1 MSRARQAMGF
11 VGRGAKGTAVETIV
25 GVVTFYGHRMAN
37 QKIGFAAQHTLA
49 VPLALVAAGHFAKR
63 SRRFGALG
71 AALIGAG
78 GYAGAQAFELKKAT
92 DAANQPAT
100 PASGNTQGFDDTGAL
115 VAPSDVGALVAP
127 SDVGEVSMNDYGSAY
142 SLGL

>member
-1 MSRARQAMGF
+1 MSRARAAMGMI
-11 VGRGAKGTAVETIV
+11 GRGAKGTAVETIV

-37 QKIGFAAQHTLA
+37 SKIAFAGQHTLA

-92 DAANQPAT
+92 DAANQPAA
-100 PASGNTQGFDDTGAL
+100 ASNTSGFEDTGAL

-127 SDVGEVSMNDYGSAY
+127 SDVGTMDAMNDYGSAY